1 MLVYI
6 YPAEVSGIRMLLS
19 FAFMERLRIWGLR
32 SRWKL
37 LRDEPPLV
45 RVMISVTA
53 HLWASAFMLELR
65 QDGDNVIDG
74 SSSNVHASI
83 YRFVLP

>member
-6 YPAEVSGIRMLLS
+6 YTAKGSGIRMLLS
-19 FAFMERLRIWGLR
+19 FAFMERLRICIWGLR

-45 RVMISVTA
+45 RVMISVRRSPT
-53 HLWASAFMLELR
+53 LLELL

-74 SSSNVHASI
+74 SSSNVHAAI

>member
-6 YPAEVSGIRMLLS
+6 YTATGSGIRMLLS
-19 FAFMERLRIWGLR
+19 FALMERLRISGLR

-45 RVMISVTA
+45 RVMISVRRSPT
-53 HLWASAFMLELR
+53 LLELL

-74 SSSNVHASI
+74 SSSNVHAAI

>member
-6 YPAEVSGIRMLLS
+6 YTAKGSGIRMLLS

-45 RVMISVTA
+45 RVMISVRRSPT
-53 HLWASAFMLELR
+53 LLELL

-74 SSSNVHASI
+74 SSSNVHAAI

>member
-45 RVMISVTA
+45 RVMISVRRSPT
-53 HLWASAFMLELR
+53 LLELL

-74 SSSNVHASI
+74 SSSNVHAAI

>member
-6 YPAEVSGIRMLLS
+6 YTATGSGIRMLLS

-45 RVMISVTA
+45 RVMISVRRSPT
-53 HLWASAFMLELR
+53 LLELL

-74 SSSNVHASI
+74 SSSNVHAAI